1 LLLGALVAL
10 LVGCGADGSAVA
22 YTGATVWDGT
32 RTPAFVGT
40 IVVDSGRIVAVG
52 PDVDPPRGST
62 VVSLEGKHVIPGLID
77 AHAHVT
83 GAWAP
88 AEVTDPVER
97 VREDLRVFARYGVT
111 TVNSLGDS
119 MATLQ
124 ARDEGRRPEA
134 QARLLA
140 AGPVVAAT
148 DPAAARAAALANAD
162 AGVDWLKV
170 RVDDELGT
178 VAKMPWEAVSAV
190 IEAGRE
196 RGLRVAT
203 HMFYLEDAKRL
214 LYMGTGLLA
223 HSVRDADVDAEI
235 IEQLRATGVCYVPTL
250 VRDVS
255 TFVYAERPS
264 WFDDPFFLAHAHPGQ
279 VAGTT
284 DPTFL
289 AAQRGPAA
297 AAYRIA
303 LVQAQRNLKAL
314 SDAGVRIAFGTD
326 AGPPA
331 RFPGYFEH
339 VELQLMVDSGLT
351 PEQAL
356 RSATSVAAECLRLT
370 DVGTLEPG
378 KYADFLVLGADP
390 LQDVQA
396 TRTLE
401 RVFIGGVE
409 VAGAGAP

>member
-1 LLLGALVAL
+1 
-10 LVGCGADGSAVA
+10 
-22 YTGATVWDGT
+22 
-32 RTPAFVGT
+32 
-40 IVVDSGRIVAVG
+40 
-52 PDVDPPRGST
+52 
-62 VVSLEGKHVIPGLID
+62 
-77 AHAHVT
+77 
-83 GAWAP
+83 
-88 AEVTDPVER
+88 
-97 VREDLRVFARYGVT
+97 
-111 TVNSLGDS
+111 
-119 MATLQ
+119 
-124 ARDEGRRPEA
+124 
-134 QARLLA
+134 
-140 AGPVVAAT
+140 
-148 DPAAARAAALANAD
+148 
-162 AGVDWLKV
+162 
-170 RVDDELGT
+170 
-178 VAKMPWEAVSAV
+178 
-190 IEAGRE
+190 
-196 RGLRVAT
+196 
-203 HMFYLEDAKRL
+203 MFYLEDAKRL

-235 IEQLRATGVCYVPTL
+235 IEQLRAAGVCYVPTL